1 MARKGR
7 QISAGGVL
15 YRMGEAGP
23 EVALI
28 SLKAGKVWA
37 LPKGI
42 VDEGEKPEQAAL
54 REVREETGME
64 GDIVAPLG
72 YIKYFYYSRDDDTRY
87 FKLVHFF
94 LMRYLAGSEE
104 DHDWEVEAVAW
115 FPLEESIKRASYKT
129 ERGVLQKAA
138 ALLAPLSQPP
148 VL

>member
-15 YRMGEAGP
+15 YRMGEHGP

-28 SLKAGKVWA
+28 DLKDGKVWA

-42 VDEGEKPEQAAL
+42 VEKGEKPEQAAV

-64 GDIVAPLG
+64 GGIVAPLD

-94 LMRYLAGSEE
+94 LMRYLSGSQE
-104 DHDWEVEAVAW
+104 DHDWEAEAVEW
-115 FPLEESIKRASYKT
+115 FPIREAIKLAAYKS
-129 ERGVLQKAA
+129 EREVLQKAA
-138 ALLAPLSQPP
+138 LLLAPIS
-148 VL
+148 

>member
-15 YRMGEAGP
+15 YRMGDAGP

-28 SLKAGKVWA
+28 SLKEGRVWA

-42 VDEGEKPEQAAL
+42 VDKGEKPEEAAL

-64 GDIVAPLG
+64 GGIVAPLG
-72 YIKYFYYSRDDDTRY
+72 YIKYFYFSPEDDTRY

-94 LMRYLAGSEE
+94 LMRYLAGSPE
-104 DHDWEVEAVAW
+104 DHDWEVEAVQW
-115 FPLEESIKRASYKT
+115 FPVAEALKLASYKT
-129 ERGVLQKAA
+129 EREVLAKAA
-138 ALLAPLSQPP
+138 DLLAPLNHGR
-148 VL
+148 V

>member
-15 YRMGEAGP
+15 YRIGEAGP

-28 SLKAGKVWA
+28 SVKDGTVWA

-42 VDEGEKPEQAAL
+42 VEKGEKPEQAAV

-64 GDIVAPLG
+64 GGIVAPLD
-72 YIKYFYYSRDDDTRY
+72 YIKYFYYSHDDDTRY

-94 LMRYLAGSEE
+94 LMRYLGGSEE
-104 DHDWEVEAVAW
+104 EHDWEVEAVAW
-115 FPLEESIKRASYKT
+115 FPVREAIKLAGYKT
-129 ERGVLQKAA
+129 EREVLQKAA
-138 ALLAPLSQPP
+138 ALLAPLS
-148 VL
+148 

>member
-15 YRMGEAGP
+15 YRMGADGP

-28 SLKAGKVWA
+28 SLKEGRVWA

-42 VDEGEKPEQAAL
+42 MDKGEEPEEAAL

-64 GDIVAPLG
+64 GGIVAPLG
-72 YIKYFYYSRDDDTRY
+72 YIKYFFYSRDDDTRY

-94 LMRYLAGSEE
+94 LMRYLSGSEE
-104 DHDWEVEAVAW
+104 DHDWEVEAVQW
-115 FPLEESIKRASYKT
+115 FPLPEAMKLASYKT
-129 ERGVLQKAA
+129 ERDILKKAGE
-138 ALLAPLSQPP
+138 LLAPLGRN
-148 VL
+148 